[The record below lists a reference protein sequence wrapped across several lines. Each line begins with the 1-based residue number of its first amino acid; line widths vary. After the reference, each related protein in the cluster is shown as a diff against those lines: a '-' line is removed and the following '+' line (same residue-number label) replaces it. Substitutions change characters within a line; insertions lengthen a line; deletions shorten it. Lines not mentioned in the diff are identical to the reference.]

1 VSCSLRMIVVVVLPV
16 APDVADGSA
25 DRFEVG
31 YVAGDG
37 GWIRVPLVDVGVLGL
52 HAGDLT
58 G

>member
-1 VSCSLRMIVVVVLPV
+1 MIVVVVLPV